1 MVPDVYHILMKGKG
15 IFTNVP
21 SAAAGAKLRL
31 LYECAS
37 IALLVECA
45 GGASLT
51 APPPTTAAAVGG
63 QVAGPCSVLDVA
75 VDDLDVRLGV
85 CYGSS
90 EEVET
95 FRKMLWDC

>member
-1 MVPDVYHILMKGKG
+1 MPPPRLAHSWL
-15 IFTNVP
+15 
-21 SAAAGAKLRL
+21 AQAKLRL

-51 APPPTTAAAVGG
+51 APPAVAAVAVE
-63 QVAGPCSVLDVA
+63 QAAGPISVLDV
-75 VDDLDVRLGV
+75 VVTDLDVRLGV

-95 FRKMLWDC
+95 FKRMLWE